1 MDIRIGNDIRID
13 APFSIF
19 GVKDANDIRN
29 VECLLVKTTGKIVQ
43 YKQIIGNDEH
53 YVEGDSLVIDEVMSS
68 NGIQHYVSGDELIIK
83 KDLLDSDSEHY
94 VKGDSLIINDN
105 KTSNCEKKQFCN
117 HSAYTISNHF
127 TPTYNVYPYN
137 AMSKYFFTAPQR
149 YGTCCN
155 NKKENT
161 ISKEYIRA
169 NIYISDKDQVVYMYF
184 PSELQKCGTYE
195 LIVKLVTNDNE
206 RIQGVPKTRTFDYGK
221 VFKLVEDSFG
231 ECGNVVIALPK
242 YNNFS
247 NNISISSNNNS
258 NDSENNDNDQNCN
271 HCCDDCGPILEEQ
284 TLIFK

>member
-19 GVKDANDIRN
+19 GIKDANDIRN
-29 VECLLVKTTGKIVQ
+29 VECLLIKTTGKIVQ
-43 YKQIIGNDEH
+43 HKQIIGNDEH
-53 YVEGDSLVIDEVMSS
+53 YVEGDSLVIDEVISPSGM
-68 NGIQHYVSGDELIIK
+68 QHYVNGDELIIK
-83 KDLLDSDSEHY
+83 RDLLDSNSEHY
-94 VKGDSLIINDN
+94 VKGDSLIINDD
-105 KTSNCEKKQFCN
+105 KPLNCEKKQFCN

-149 YGTCCN
+149 YSTCC

-169 NIYISDKDQVVYMYF
+169 NVYISDKDQTVYMYF

-195 LIVKLVTNDNE
+195 LVVKIVTDDNKWT
-206 RIQGVPKTRTFDYGK
+206 QGVNKTRTFDYGK

-231 ECGNVVIALPK
+231 ECGNVVINLPK
-242 YNNFS
+242 YTNFS
-247 NNISISSNNNS
+247 SNIKIQNGNQSQP
-258 NDSENNDNDQNCN
+258 NDNNEDCDCCENCIPEIIEN
-271 HCCDDCGPILEEQ
+271 QL
-284 TLIFK
+284 TFKSNKK